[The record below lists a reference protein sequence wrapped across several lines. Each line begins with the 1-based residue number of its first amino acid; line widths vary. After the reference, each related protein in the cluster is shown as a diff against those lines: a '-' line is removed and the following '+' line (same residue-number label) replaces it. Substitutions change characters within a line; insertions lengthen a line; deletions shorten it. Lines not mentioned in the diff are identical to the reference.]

1 MVNGISLLRLFW
13 KGVVPVTPSN
23 VPFLQEINIH
33 ALMILV
39 MPVLGIY
46 AARKQGKRRSVQMVV
61 VVKAPWMS
69 RVYDYESWFH
79 MQGAA
84 FLNTHT
90 DTPISLCTLCVCVCC
105 P

>member
-1 MVNGISLLRLFW
+1 
-13 KGVVPVTPSN
+13 
-23 VPFLQEINIH
+23 
-33 ALMILV
+33 
-39 MPVLGIY
+39 
-46 AARKQGKRRSVQMVV
+46 MVV

-90 DTPISLCTLCVCVCC
+90 DTPISLCTLCVCVCVVHSYVVMC
-105 P
+105 LLSVSCLLN